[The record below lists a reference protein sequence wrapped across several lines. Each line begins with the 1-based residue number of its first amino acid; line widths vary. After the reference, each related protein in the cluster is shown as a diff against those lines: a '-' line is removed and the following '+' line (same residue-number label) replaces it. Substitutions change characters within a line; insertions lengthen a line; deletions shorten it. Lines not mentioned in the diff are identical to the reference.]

1 MLHAVIMAGGSGTRF
16 WPESRSHRPKQ
27 LLRMFGQKSLLQE
40 AVERLGGVVALER
53 IWVATTQQLAPAVA
67 EQLPELRRDA
77 ILIEPCKR
85 DTAPCIGLAALRLLR
100 DDPDAT
106 MAVLPADQ
114 RIAPV
119 EAFQQTLRLAEQ
131 LVHEDPSRLITF
143 GIRPTYPAE
152 TFGYIERGEP
162 IPWQPSEA
170 GIPVA
175 SEPVAGSPA
184 SAPSSLGRTEAG
196 PQQSGWDAQKTEW
209 PRVYRVRKFHEKPKA
224 SVAQQYLE
232 SGRFYWN
239 SGIFVWKAR
248 TILDQLRQHQPDMYA
263 HLERIGQSAD
273 TPAFDRVLQE
283 EFSAIRGLSI
293 DYAVMEKAQNVLV
306 IEAPFGWDDVGNW
319 RALERLLQADAAG
332 NVLAAERTLLQ
343 DTSRCIIRSTDPKH
357 LVVVVGLQ
365 DLLIVV
371 TPDATLVAD
380 KRQEE
385 SLRKITQWLAE
396 RGWTE
401 YL

>member
-16 WPESRSHRPKQ
+16 WPESRAARPKQ
-27 LLRMFGQKSLLQE
+27 LLPIFGQKSLLQE
-40 AVERLGGVVALER
+40 TVERLGGQVALER
-53 IWVATTQQLAPAVA
+53 IWVATTAQLASAIA
-67 EQLPELRRDA
+67 EQLPELRREA
-77 ILIEPCKR
+77 ILLEPCKR

-100 DDPDAT
+100 EDSDAI

-119 EAFQQTLRLAEQ
+119 EAFQQTLRVAEQ
-131 LVHEDPSRLITF
+131 LVEEDPSRLITF

-152 TFGYIERGEP
+152 TFGYIERGEAISALAGKGGP
-162 IPWQPSEA
+162 LEESQPEV
-170 GIPVA
+170 G
-175 SEPVAGSPA
+175 A
-184 SAPSSLGRTEAG
+184 SAPQAFPL
-196 PQQSGWDAQKTEW
+196 
-209 PRVYRVRKFHEKPKA
+209 VYRVKKFHEKPKA
-224 SVAQQYLE
+224 AVAQQYLE

-248 TILDQLRQHQPDMYA
+248 TILDQIRQHQPDMYT
-263 HLERIGQSAD
+263 HLDRIAQAVD
-273 TPAFDRVLQE
+273 TPSFDQVLQE
-283 EFSAIRGLSI
+283 EFSAIRGISI
-293 DYAVMEKAQNVLV
+293 DYAVMEHAQNVLV
-306 IEAPFGWDDVGNW
+306 IEAPFQWDDVGNW
-319 RALERLLQADAAG
+319 RALERWISADPQG
-332 NVLAAERTLLQ
+332 NVLAAERSLLL
-343 DTSRCIIRSTDPKH
+343 DSTGCIVRCTDPTH
-357 LVVVVGLQ
+357 VVVAVGVK

-385 SLRKITQWLAE
+385 SLRKVTQWLSE

>member
-16 WPESRSHRPKQ
+16 WPESRADRPKQ
-27 LLRMFGQKSLLQE
+27 FLPMFGQKSLLQDT
-40 AVERLGGVVALER
+40 VERLLGLVALER
-53 IWVATTQQLAPAVA
+53 IWVATTERLAPAVA
-67 EQLPELRRDA
+67 DQLPELRRDA

-85 DTAPCIGLAALRLLR
+85 DTAPCIGLAALRLIR
-100 DDPDAT
+100 EDPEAT

-131 LVHEDPSRLITF
+131 LVQEDPTRLITF

-162 IPWQPSEA
+162 ILVPLPA
-170 GIPVA
+170 GPT
-175 SEPVAGSPA
+175 EPAPKPETAPAGSA
-184 SAPSSLGRTEAG
+184 SG
-196 PQQSGWDAQKTEW
+196 SGVRRADGWLK
-209 PRVYRVRKFHEKPKA
+209 VYRVQKFHEKPKA
-224 SVAQQYLE
+224 SAAQQYLA

-239 SGIFVWKAR
+239 SGIFVWKAQ
-248 TILDQLRQHQPDMYA
+248 TILDQIRQHQPAMYT
-263 HLERIGQSAD
+263 HLDRIRQAAD
-273 TPAFDRVLQE
+273 TPSLDQVLRE

-293 DYAVMEKAQNVLV
+293 DYAVMEHAQNVLV
-306 IEAPFGWDDVGNW
+306 IEAPFTWDDVGNW
-319 RALERLLQADAAG
+319 RALERWISADPQG
-332 NVLAAERTLLQ
+332 NVLAAERTLLL
-343 DTSRCIIRSTDPKH
+343 DSGGCIVRSTDPKH
-357 LVVVVGLQ
+357 LVVAVGLQ

-371 TPDATLVAD
+371 TPDAILVAD

-385 SLRKITQWLAE
+385 SLRKVTQILAE

>member
-16 WPESRSHRPKQ
+16 WPESRTRRPKQ
-27 LLRMFGQKSLLQE
+27 LLTMFGQKSLLQE
-40 AVERLGGVVALER
+40 AVERLGGLVAVDRL
-53 IWVATTQQLAPAVA
+53 WVATTERLAPAVA

-106 MAVLPADQ
+106 MVLLPADQ

-119 EAFQQTLRLAEQ
+119 DAFQQTLRGAVE
-131 LVHEDPSRLITF
+131 LVEEDPTRLITF

-162 IPWQPSEA
+162 IQLAPLETGATGGDSSGAEK
-170 GIPVA
+170 
-175 SEPVAGSPA
+175 SKGS
-184 SAPSSLGRTEAG
+184 GG
-196 PQQSGWDAQKTEW
+196 PTA
-209 PRVYRVRKFHEKPKA
+209 YRVQRFHEKPTA
-224 SVAQQYLE
+224 SVAQQYLA

-248 TILDQLRQHQPDMYA
+248 TILDQIRQHQPEMYT
-263 HLERIGQSAD
+263 HLDRIAQAAD
-273 TPAFDRVLQE
+273 SPRFDQVLRE
-283 EFSAIRGLSI
+283 EFSAIQGRSI

-306 IEAPFGWDDVGNW
+306 IEAPFTWDDVGNW
-319 RALERLLQADAAG
+319 RALERWIGADAHG

-343 DTSRCIIRSTDPKH
+343 DTTGCIVRSTDPNH
-357 LVVVVGLQ
+357 LVVAVGLE

>member
-1 MLHAVIMAGGSGTRF
+1 MLHAVIMAGGTGTRF
-16 WPESRSHRPKQ
+16 WPESRMDRPKQ
-27 LLRMFGQKSLLQE
+27 LLRMFSQKSLLQE
-40 AVERLGGVVALER
+40 TVERLGGLVALEQV
-53 IWVATTQQLAPAVA
+53 WVATSERLAPAVA

-85 DTAPCIGLAALRLLR
+85 DTAPCIGLAAVRLLR
-100 DDPDAT
+100 EDPDAT
-106 MAVLPADQ
+106 MVVLPADQ

-131 LVHEDPSRLITF
+131 LVEQDPSRLITL

-162 IPWQPSEA
+162 IPWPPAELA
-170 GIPVA
+170 A
-175 SEPVAGSPA
+175 SMPKEPAGSPPA
-184 SAPSSLGRTEAG
+184 AGPGQALSGRAPLQEAG
-196 PQQSGWDAQKTEW
+196 WLN
-209 PRVYRVRKFHEKPKA
+209 VYQVQKFHEKPKA
-224 SVAQQYLE
+224 ALAQQYLQT
-232 SGRFYWN
+232 GRFYWN
-239 SGIFVWKAR
+239 AGIFVWKAR
-248 TILDQLRQHQPDMYA
+248 TILDQIRQYEPDMYS
-263 HLERIGQSAD
+263 HLDRIAQAAD
-273 TPAFDRVLQE
+273 SPLFDQVLRE
-283 EFSAIRGLSI
+283 EFSAIQGRSI

-306 IEAPFGWDDVGNW
+306 IEAPFNWDDVGNW
-319 RALERLLQADAAG
+319 RALERFIPADPEG
-332 NVLAAERTLLQ
+332 NVLAAHRTLLW
-343 DTSRCIIRSTDPKH
+343 DTAGCIIRSTDPNH
-357 LVVVVGLQ
+357 LVATVGLEN
-365 DLLIVV
+365 LLIVV